1 MAAAVYLLCAVMS
14 LLCAGLLLR
23 GYLRSRARLLFWASV
38 CFVCLTI
45 NNAMVFVDERLVPA
59 TDLSV
64 WRTIPAVIGV
74 AAFVYGLIWEI
85 R

>member
-1 MAAAVYLLCAVMS
+1 MAAAVYLLCALMS
-14 LLCAGLLLR
+14 FLCAALLLR
-23 GYLRSRARLLFWASV
+23 GYYRSHARLLFWASI
-38 CFVCLTI
+38 CFIGLSI
-45 NNAMVFVDERLVPA
+45 NNTLVFVDERLVPA

-64 WRTIPAVIGV
+64 WRTIPALIGV